1 MDFIIDNIY
10 LLVLAAAGLAQWWK
24 ATQDAKKER
33 ENPQPPEDF
42 DPEGFDPGELEEF
55 IEEAERRQARAAV
68 PPPVPSVP
76 PPLPSGERG
85 PMPGVERSPV
95 PALKRKNAEPRSQ
108 TFTNAPGLDDELAR
122 QAALAE
128 QLRGL
133 KHARIARPARIAR
146 LARGAE
152 DSEKPVFAG
161 GSLRSR
167 LGSRRELRQ
176 AFVLKEILEK
186 PVGLR

>member
-1 MDFIIDNIY
+1 MEFIIDNIY
-10 LLVLAAAGLAQWWK
+10 LLVLAAAGIAQWWK

-33 ENPQPPEDF
+33 ENPQPPE
-42 DPEGFDPGELEEF
+42 EFDPGELEEF
-55 IEEAERRQARAAV
+55 IEEAERRQARQAV

-95 PALKRKNAEPRSQ
+95 PALKRKGAATELQ
-108 TFTNAPGLDDELAR
+108 TFTNAPGLDEELDR

-128 QLRGL
+128 QLQGL
-133 KHARIARPARIAR
+133 KQARKARPARIAR

-152 DSEKPVFAG
+152 DSDKPVFAG

-167 LGSRRELRQ
+167 LGNRRELRQ
-176 AFVLKEILEK
+176 AFVLKEVLEK